1 MQRTDFMVYR
11 IELLCEGADSN
22 GYLGIVK
29 RKPGLKAMKHAAK
42 LRELPVY
49 THRLQTDTTDT
60 LAFVVRLF
68 VQNVIFGAVK
78 LVSERFSH
86 ARNGISELVDNGIE
100 KRYGR
105 REALSALDCPPIAFN
120 RMRGALAGGYQ
131 HAFTQDE
138 TQSYEI
144 FTGLREFLMQIR
156 YHADNLVAQDIK
168 AEVPVRA
175 REDLARQV

>member
-1 MQRTDFMVYR
+1 
-11 IELLCEGADSN
+11 
-22 GYLGIVK
+22 
-29 RKPGLKAMKHAAK
+29 
-42 LRELPVY
+42 
-49 THRLQTDTTDT
+49 
-60 LAFVVRLF
+60 LAFVVWLL

-78 LVSERFSH
+78 FVSERFSH

-131 HAFTQDE
+131 HAFSQDE